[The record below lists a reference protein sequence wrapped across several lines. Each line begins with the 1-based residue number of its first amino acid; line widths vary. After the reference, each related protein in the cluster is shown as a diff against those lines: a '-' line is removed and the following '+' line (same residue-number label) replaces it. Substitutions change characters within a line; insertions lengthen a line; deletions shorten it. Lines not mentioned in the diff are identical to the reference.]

1 MSSAAVTNT
10 TPVKPERGVPRP
22 GGEPTRFERWT
33 APWRAL
39 PNLLVIGAQKS
50 GTTSLH
56 DFLARQPEIRMSRI
70 KECHVLWKSGWIMR
84 EYRAFF
90 PLRAR
95 CFAEGV
101 RHVGESTPYYLF
113 HPEAAT
119 SAKRLA
125 DAVAAEGRALR
136 AIAVLR
142 DPVARAWSQ
151 FQHAQRQGA
160 EQLTFLE
167 ALSAEESRLRAS
179 AFSHQHHSYQAR
191 GLYAEQLERWFRVLG
206 RERVLVLEFREL
218 LAMDNATRERIRQF
232 LGLEIPVAGAFPSVN
247 RGGSERMP
255 AEARARLRRFFE
267 APNRRLEQL
276 LGMRFSWM
284 SGDTVHESAHDAAHE
299 SAHESAHETA
309 HDSRVDPLAE
319 RDVANESLPSED

>member
-1 MSSAAVTNT
+1 
-10 TPVKPERGVPRP
+10 
-22 GGEPTRFERWT
+22 
-33 APWRAL
+33 
-39 PNLLVIGAQKS
+39 
-50 GTTSLH
+50 
-56 DFLARQPEIRMSRI
+56 
-70 KECHVLWKSGWIMR
+70 MR

-101 RHVGESTPYYLF
+101 RHIGESTPYYLF

-284 SGDTVHESAHDAAHE
+284 SGDAAHAVADVAADDVSNAAVKRAANAS
-299 SAHESAHETA
+299 SASMVAG
-309 HDSRVDPLAE
+309 S
-319 RDVANESLPSED
+319 DVANESLPSED

>member
-1 MSSAAVTNT
+1 MSSAAVTNA
-10 TPVKPERGVPRP
+10 TPVKPEREVPRP
-22 GGEPTRFERWT
+22 SGEPTQFEHWT
-33 APWRAL
+33 GRWRAL

-56 DFLARQPEIRMSRI
+56 DFLAMQPEIRMSRI
-70 KECHVLWKSGWIMR
+70 KECHVLWKSAWNMR

-191 GLYAEQLERWFRVLG
+191 GLYAEQLERWFKVLS

-232 LGLEIPVAGAFPSVN
+232 LGLEIPVDGAFPSVN
-247 RGGSERMP
+247 RGGSERVP
-255 AEARARLRRFFE
+255 AEARARLSRFYE
-267 APNRRLEQL
+267 EPNRRLERL
-276 LGMRFSWM
+276 LGVRFPWM
-284 SGDTVHESAHDAAHE
+284 SGDAAHQSAHQSAHDAAN
-299 SAHESAHETA
+299 
-309 HDSRVDPLAE
+309 DSRVDSLVE
-319 RDVANESLPSED
+319 RDVANESPPSED

>member
-1 MSSAAVTNT
+1 MSPAAVTNT

-70 KECHVLWKSGWIMR
+70 KECHVLWKSGWNMR

-179 AFSHQHHSYQAR
+179 AFLLQHHSYQAR
-191 GLYAEQLERWFRVLG
+191 GLYAEQLERWFAVLG

-218 LAMDNATRERIRQF
+218 LAMDNATRERIRAF
-232 LGLEIPVAGAFPSVN
+232 LGLENPLEGVFPSVN
-247 RGGSERMP
+247 RGGSERVP
-255 AEARARLRRFFE
+255 AEAGARLSRFYE
-267 APNRRLEQL
+267 EPNRQLEQL

-284 SGDTVHESAHDAAHE
+284 SGDTAHAAADVAADDVSNAAVKRAANASSASMVAGSDVAHE
-299 SAHESAHETA
+299 S
-309 HDSRVDPLAE
+309 LQ
-319 RDVANESLPSED
+319 NEG